1 MSNVSRKDNSWSF
14 DSEKWRNIGNND
26 PYSAVY
32 AVRVKEEVQKGMYQH
47 RGMACC
53 VMVKVGRNQKV
64 YFVTSS
70 DLETDKKQADLLPC
84 SAQKMEGCQ
93 LVVNSTVKFGPFSF
107 LSFDRDS
114 SPGLKRNP
122 SLTRLD
128 FQVPKQNLESEFEA
142 YTMVGTKK
150 LLKFKF
156 KYQRVTGKYIFSA
169 SAKRKD
175 HPEQSFKLGAPIIIK
190 NKDVTDK
197 HWNSR
202 WPVVGVMG
210 YDEKME
216 LCPYFVTANIFDRRP
231 VHNEGG
237 CLVPGIDLNVTAA
250 DSRPAQSEGEHS
262 VFGNELNATKQATS
276 AGRSEERGAISQLAS
291 TSDSKEQATSAGRS
305 EERGAISQLA
315 STSDRKEQATS
326 AGRSEERGA
335 ISQLASTSDSKEQA
349 TSAGRSEERGAISQ
363 LASTSDSKEQATSA
377 GRSEERGAISQL
389 ASTSDSKEQATS
401 AGRSEERGAISQL
414 ASTSDSKD
422 GRFYYDLGMDYIISR
437 FDFPKAI
444 DCFEKS
450 LDIAGKA
457 GDQATEGKAALTLGI
472 SCQSQGNFPKA
483 IESYEKSLNIARKTG
498 DRARE
503 GDDYSNLA
511 SVYESCGSLSK
522 AIECYEKSLE
532 ISRKA
537 GDRKREGKAYFSLG
551 IVYDSLGDSRKA
563 SECYEKSVSITGDA
577 GNAHDSHSDLPLAI
591 ELYKASS
598 KVASEG
604 GFQAGVNRANRDLA
618 NCSFA
623 CRDFSEAYTYGIE
636 YLKTVN
642 RVGAHTEET
651 AERRPYNIHEQA
663 TSAGRSEERGAISQ
677 LASTSDSKEQA
688 TSAGRSEERGA
699 ISQLASTSDRKE
711 QATSAG
717 RSEERGAISRLA
729 STSDSKDGRFYYDLG
744 MDYIISR
751 FDFPKAIDCFEKSLD
766 IAGKAGDQ
774 ATEGKAALTLGISC
788 QSQGNFP
795 KAIESYEKSLNIARK
810 TGDRAREGDDYSNL
824 ASVYESCGSL
834 SKAIECYEKS
844 LEISRKAGDRKR
856 EGKAYFSLGI
866 VYDSL
871 GDSRKASECYE
882 KSVSITGDAGNAHDS
897 HSDLPLAI
905 ELYKASSKVASEGGF
920 QAGVNRANRDLAN
933 CSFARRDF
941 SEAYTYGIEY
951 LKTVNR
957 VGAHTEETAERRP
970 YNIHDTSQGKAD
982 DTTFAAGSYQRFL
995 YDMEAA
1001 KKQSKVEIKAYQ
1013 QNMAQLKQN
1022 IHNAGLQMRDDIPDD
1037 GNCLFHAVADQMERL
1052 GESGYNHTDLRHLA
1066 VETLTEGNY
1075 GISKN
1080 DISKFVPNNDLSSYL
1095 TDMSRDGTWGD
1106 HIVLVALAHA
1116 LSRKVVVVSSLV
1128 DSQNVV
1134 VEPDNH
1140 HGEPILLGHLSEI
1153 HYVSLE
1159 PMDV

>member
-262 VFGNELNATKQATS
+262 VFGNELNATK
-276 AGRSEERGAISQLAS
+276 
-291 TSDSKEQATSAGRS
+291 
-305 EERGAISQLA
+305 
-315 STSDRKEQATS
+315 
-326 AGRSEERGA
+326 
-335 ISQLASTSDSKEQA
+335 
-349 TSAGRSEERGAISQ
+349 
-363 LASTSDSKEQATSA
+363 QATSA

-699 ISQLASTSDRKE
+699 ISQLASTSDRKEQATSAGRSEERGAISQLASTSDSKE

>member
-291 TSDSKEQATSAGRS
+291 TSDR
-305 EERGAISQLA
+305 
-315 STSDRKEQATS
+315 
-326 AGRSEERGA
+326 
-335 ISQLASTSDSKEQA
+335 KEQA

>member
-32 AVRVKEEVQKGMYQH
+32 AVHVKEEVQKGMYQH

-70 DLETDKKQADLLPC
+70 DLETGKKQADLLPC

-128 FQVPKQNLESEFEA
+128 FQVPKQNLESEFKA

-150 LLKFKF
+150 LLKLKF
-156 KYQRVTGKYIFSA
+156 EYQRVTGKYIFSA
-169 SAKRKD
+169 KRKD
-175 HPEQSFKLGAPIIIK
+175 HPEQSFELGAPIIIK

-216 LCPYFVTANIFDRRP
+216 LCPYFVTADIFDRRP

-262 VFGNELNATKQATS
+262 VFGNELNATK
-276 AGRSEERGAISQLAS
+276 
-291 TSDSKEQATSAGRS
+291 
-305 EERGAISQLA
+305 
-315 STSDRKEQATS
+315 
-326 AGRSEERGA
+326 
-335 ISQLASTSDSKEQA
+335 QA

-472 SCQSQGNFPKA
+472 SCQSQGNYPKA

-511 SVYESCGSLSK
+511 SVYESCGS
-522 AIECYEKSLE
+522 
-532 ISRKA
+532 
-537 GDRKREGKAYFSLG
+537 F
-551 IVYDSLGDSRKA
+551 
-563 SECYEKSVSITGDA
+563 
-577 GNAHDSHSDLPLAI
+577 
-591 ELYKASS
+591 
-598 KVASEG
+598 
-604 GFQAGVNRANRDLA
+604 
-618 NCSFA
+618 
-623 CRDFSEAYTYGIE
+623 
-636 YLKTVN
+636 
-642 RVGAHTEET
+642 
-651 AERRPYNIHEQA
+651 
-663 TSAGRSEERGAISQ
+663 
-677 LASTSDSKEQA
+677 
-688 TSAGRSEERGA
+688 
-699 ISQLASTSDRKE
+699 
-711 QATSAG
+711 
-717 RSEERGAISRLA
+717 
-729 STSDSKDGRFYYDLG
+729 
-744 MDYIISR
+744 
-751 FDFPKAIDCFEKSLD
+751 
-766 IAGKAGDQ
+766 
-774 ATEGKAALTLGISC
+774 
-788 QSQGNFP
+788 
-795 KAIESYEKSLNIARK
+795 
-810 TGDRAREGDDYSNL
+810 
-824 ASVYESCGSL
+824 

-995 YDMEAA
+995 YDMEAV

-1066 VETLTEGNY
+1066 VKTLKEGNY

>member
-32 AVRVKEEVQKGMYQH
+32 AVHVKEEVQKGMYQH

-70 DLETDKKQADLLPC
+70 DLETGKKQADLLPC

-128 FQVPKQNLESEFEA
+128 FQVPKQNLESEFKA

-150 LLKFKF
+150 LLKLKF
-156 KYQRVTGKYIFSA
+156 EYQRVTGKYIFSA
-169 SAKRKD
+169 KRKD
-175 HPEQSFKLGAPIIIK
+175 HPEQSFELGAPIIIK

-216 LCPYFVTANIFDRRP
+216 LCPYFVTADIFDRRP

-262 VFGNELNATKQATS
+262 VFGNELNATK
-276 AGRSEERGAISQLAS
+276 
-291 TSDSKEQATSAGRS
+291 
-305 EERGAISQLA
+305 
-315 STSDRKEQATS
+315 
-326 AGRSEERGA
+326 
-335 ISQLASTSDSKEQA
+335 
-349 TSAGRSEERGAISQ
+349 
-363 LASTSDSKEQATSA
+363 QATSA

-472 SCQSQGNFPKA
+472 SCQSQGNYPKA

-511 SVYESCGSLSK
+511 SVYESCGS
-522 AIECYEKSLE
+522 
-532 ISRKA
+532 
-537 GDRKREGKAYFSLG
+537 F
-551 IVYDSLGDSRKA
+551 
-563 SECYEKSVSITGDA
+563 
-577 GNAHDSHSDLPLAI
+577 
-591 ELYKASS
+591 
-598 KVASEG
+598 
-604 GFQAGVNRANRDLA
+604 
-618 NCSFA
+618 
-623 CRDFSEAYTYGIE
+623 
-636 YLKTVN
+636 
-642 RVGAHTEET
+642 
-651 AERRPYNIHEQA
+651 
-663 TSAGRSEERGAISQ
+663 
-677 LASTSDSKEQA
+677 
-688 TSAGRSEERGA
+688 
-699 ISQLASTSDRKE
+699 
-711 QATSAG
+711 
-717 RSEERGAISRLA
+717 
-729 STSDSKDGRFYYDLG
+729 
-744 MDYIISR
+744 
-751 FDFPKAIDCFEKSLD
+751 
-766 IAGKAGDQ
+766 
-774 ATEGKAALTLGISC
+774 
-788 QSQGNFP
+788 
-795 KAIESYEKSLNIARK
+795 
-810 TGDRAREGDDYSNL
+810 
-824 ASVYESCGSL
+824 

-995 YDMEAA
+995 YDMEAV

-1066 VETLTEGNY
+1066 VKTLKEGNY

>member
-729 STSDSKDGRFYYDLG
+729 STSDSKD
-744 MDYIISR
+744 
-751 FDFPKAIDCFEKSLD
+751 
-766 IAGKAGDQ
+766 
-774 ATEGKAALTLGISC
+774 
-788 QSQGNFP
+788 
-795 KAIESYEKSLNIARK
+795 
-810 TGDRAREGDDYSNL
+810 
-824 ASVYESCGSL
+824 
-834 SKAIECYEKS
+834 
-844 LEISRKAGDRKR
+844 
-856 EGKAYFSLGI
+856 
-866 VYDSL
+866 
-871 GDSRKASECYE
+871 
-882 KSVSITGDAGNAHDS
+882 
-897 HSDLPLAI
+897 
-905 ELYKASSKVASEGGF
+905 
-920 QAGVNRANRDLAN
+920 
-933 CSFARRDF
+933 
-941 SEAYTYGIEY
+941 
-951 LKTVNR
+951 
-957 VGAHTEETAERRP
+957 
-970 YNIHDTSQGKAD
+970 TSQGKAD

>member
-32 AVRVKEEVQKGMYQH
+32 AVHVKEEVQKGMYQH

-70 DLETDKKQADLLPC
+70 DLETGKKQADLLPC

-128 FQVPKQNLESEFEA
+128 FQVPKQNLESEFKA

-150 LLKFKF
+150 LLKLKF
-156 KYQRVTGKYIFSA
+156 EYQRVTGKYIFSA
-169 SAKRKD
+169 KRKD
-175 HPEQSFKLGAPIIIK
+175 HPEQSFELGAPIIIK

-216 LCPYFVTANIFDRRP
+216 LCPYFVTADIFDRRP

-262 VFGNELNATKQATS
+262 VFGNELNATK
-276 AGRSEERGAISQLAS
+276 
-291 TSDSKEQATSAGRS
+291 
-305 EERGAISQLA
+305 
-315 STSDRKEQATS
+315 
-326 AGRSEERGA
+326 
-335 ISQLASTSDSKEQA
+335 
-349 TSAGRSEERGAISQ
+349 
-363 LASTSDSKEQATSA
+363 
-377 GRSEERGAISQL
+377 
-389 ASTSDSKEQATS
+389 QATS

-472 SCQSQGNFPKA
+472 SCQSQGNYPKA

-511 SVYESCGSLSK
+511 SVYESCGS
-522 AIECYEKSLE
+522 
-532 ISRKA
+532 
-537 GDRKREGKAYFSLG
+537 F
-551 IVYDSLGDSRKA
+551 
-563 SECYEKSVSITGDA
+563 
-577 GNAHDSHSDLPLAI
+577 
-591 ELYKASS
+591 
-598 KVASEG
+598 
-604 GFQAGVNRANRDLA
+604 
-618 NCSFA
+618 
-623 CRDFSEAYTYGIE
+623 
-636 YLKTVN
+636 
-642 RVGAHTEET
+642 
-651 AERRPYNIHEQA
+651 
-663 TSAGRSEERGAISQ
+663 
-677 LASTSDSKEQA
+677 
-688 TSAGRSEERGA
+688 
-699 ISQLASTSDRKE
+699 
-711 QATSAG
+711 
-717 RSEERGAISRLA
+717 
-729 STSDSKDGRFYYDLG
+729 
-744 MDYIISR
+744 
-751 FDFPKAIDCFEKSLD
+751 
-766 IAGKAGDQ
+766 
-774 ATEGKAALTLGISC
+774 
-788 QSQGNFP
+788 
-795 KAIESYEKSLNIARK
+795 
-810 TGDRAREGDDYSNL
+810 
-824 ASVYESCGSL
+824 

-995 YDMEAA
+995 YDMEAV

-1066 VETLTEGNY
+1066 VKTLKEGNY

>member
-291 TSDSKEQATSAGRS
+291 TSDR
-305 EERGAISQLA
+305 
-315 STSDRKEQATS
+315 
-326 AGRSEERGA
+326 
-335 ISQLASTSDSKEQA
+335 
-349 TSAGRSEERGAISQ
+349 
-363 LASTSDSKEQATSA
+363 
-377 GRSEERGAISQL
+377 
-389 ASTSDSKEQATS
+389 KEQATS

-699 ISQLASTSDRKE
+699 ISQLASTSDRKEQATSAGRSEERGAISQLASTSDSKE